1 MHAAQALL
9 DGQKFPAMQ
18 SPRQIALLAAV
29 LLAVPESRAR
39 AEALFASP
47 PHFLTLRD
55 REQIV
60 FFINEP
66 VVGALASR
74 TAADTV
80 DVVVPRAIVDPTLR
94 GTTFRGDES
103 GTGAGTRVA
112 LAPGPHG
119 NAAIRITTGD
129 APGGVHAYSEDDPP
143 RLIVDLLAAAA
154 QPTPARTATP
164 AAKRLAARATAAS
177 VARSPRPSRSPAPT
191 AALPTPRPT
200 TSGRGPSPL
209 PTAEGHLGT
218 LRSTLALAAAAAPDA
233 TAAAVFPC
241 AWQRVAG
248 VAFCAPDPD
257 AYAAHHELA
266 SLASALAKNADAA
279 ALPPAPASDEPAA
292 LYLAADRE
300 LVIRAASGRLLP
312 AIDLYRRALRRAPAF
327 VDAPRARLNVA
338 LAYRTLGFDAELQS
352 VARAAGTD
360 PTRAV
365 LDALVGDLAREHGAT
380 DRAREAYARAA
391 GDGGAGACLAARG
404 RAALLLASEP
414 PGDAS
419 ADVTRLPSLCPAT
432 LLADPETIRVQARQE
447 LAGGDPRRARAM
459 LEGLRR
465 APGAGQEGI
474 VLEDVATAA
483 VAVGEPATAR
493 AAYTQLASGRFG
505 ARLATRGTLGL
516 ARLDAAGGDVDAG
529 FRRLGALAPEAGSE
543 ERRRFAHDALAR
555 ALVRGAAAEAVAI
568 VVEQGLA
575 PSALTPE
582 EQILLARSYRAVG
595 LTVEAEALLRRLGET
610 LGKTAPDA
618 LWEERGDA
626 ALASAAV
633 PQALAVADDWLR
645 TRGTTAPAAAL
656 ALRARALAALGQ
668 STAAAQSVSEAA
680 AQLDPVAARALRLDV
695 AAQVRVADPAFAARL
710 VRAALADDR
719 APALAA
725 REAAAALRTLAEA
738 AEASGEDAAAL
749 AAYGELT
756 SRYPDQPSAAGA
768 TYRMARLRAGD
779 GGRAAVAAYADV
791 ARSRDALERRVGTAA
806 QDYEMIVRPF
816 ENRREEP

>member
-1 MHAAQALL
+1 MRN
-9 DGQKFPAMQ
+9 
-18 SPRQIALLAAV
+18 PRQIALLAAV

-74 TAADTV
+74 SAADTV

-103 GTGAGTRVA
+103 GVGAGTRVA
-112 LAPGPHG
+112 LAPGMRG
-119 NAAIRITTGD
+119 NAAIRITTS
-129 APGGVHAYSEDDPP
+129 AEPGGVHAYSEDDPP
-143 RLIVDLLAAAA
+143 RLIVDLLVAAV
-154 QPTPARTATP
+154 QPTPARTAMP
-164 AAKRLAARATAAS
+164 AARARATAAS
-177 VARSPRPSRSPAPT
+177 VARSPRPTRSPAPT

-200 TSGRGPSPL
+200 ASAHVPSPV

-218 LRSTLALAAAAAPDA
+218 LRSTLVLAAAPDA
-233 TAAAVFPC
+233 PAAEMFPC
-241 AWQRVAG
+241 AWQRVGG

-257 AYAAHHELA
+257 AYAGNNEFA
-266 SLASALAKNADAA
+266 SLANALAKNADAA
-279 ALPPAPASDEPAA
+279 ALPPASASDEPAA

-312 AIDLYRRALRRAPAF
+312 AIDLYRRAVRRAPGF
-327 VDAPRARLNVA
+327 FDAPRARLNVA

-380 DRAREAYARAA
+380 DRARDAYARAA

-404 RAALLLASEP
+404 RAALLLASDP

-419 ADVTRLPSLCPAT
+419 AEVMRLPNLCPAA

-447 LAGGDPRRARAM
+447 LASGDPRRARAM

-465 APGAGQEGI
+465 APGSGQEGI

-483 VAVGEPATAR
+483 IAVGEQATAR
-493 AAYTQLASGRFG
+493 DAYTQLASGRFG

-529 FRRLGALAPEAGSE
+529 FRRLGTLAPEAGFD
-543 ERRRFAHDALAR
+543 ERRRFARDALAH
-555 ALVRGAAAEAVAI
+555 ALTRGAAAEAVAI

-582 EQILLARSYRAVG
+582 EQILLARSYRSVG
-595 LTVEAEALLRRLGET
+595 LTVEAEALLRRLGEA
-610 LGKTAPDA
+610 LGTSAPDA
-618 LWEERGDA
+618 LWEERGNA
-626 ALASAAV
+626 ALASAAA

-645 TRGTTAPAAAL
+645 TRGTAAPAAAL
-656 ALRARALAALGQ
+656 ALRARALATLGQ
-668 STAAAQSVSEAA
+668 STVAAQSVSEAA
-680 AQLDPVAARALRLDV
+680 ATLDPVAARALRLDV
-695 AAQVRVADPAFAARL
+695 AAQVRVADPALAARL

-749 AAYGELT
+749 AAYSELT

-779 GGRAAVAAYADV
+779 GGRAALAAYADV

-806 QDYEMIVRPF
+806 QDYETIVRPF